1 MDEGVTAR
9 LDPLLRQR
17 AWLRRLAASLVV
29 DAARADDVAQ
39 QALIVALEKPP
50 AGGAPRAWLA
60 TVARNL
66 ARKLGASERTR
77 TVHERAAAKPERL
90 PATDEVVARAA
101 LETEVALAVLAL
113 AEPYRTA
120 LLLRFYE
127 GRPPRA
133 SAPATQVAVETVRT
147 RIKRGLELLRAEIVT
162 RRASGASSS
171 GATGAGATSAW
182 ALDLVSLLD
191 GGLRQIARRAVLA
204 KASAANLTFVGGGAF
219 AALGLVGGI
228 AMSTSVKLALAAVV
242 VAGVSAAG
250 WFVLGSGDSTGSGS
264 RVTAHNS
271 AAVAPAATA
280 PSVEPASATAP
291 VVEPVRA
298 PVPQAAAPAK
308 HAEKESAKDSH
319 RTCSI
324 VGTVLTSTGAHAAGA
339 VVLLENLDEG
349 GPNFSRSFGSNGTF
363 ASLESACNNI
373 EQYVRDLPEGHRGG
387 DSRLHDVGADGR
399 FRFDG
404 IAIGNRVNLAA
415 VHRTEGLA
423 VVAGI
428 MLAETDTER
437 EVDVTLVPGSVV
449 TGIVRDEQ
457 GAPVPSAAIRVYAIK
472 RKGSHSTSSSGVGD
486 CKPDASG
493 RYRTLPMPF
502 AELSVRVTA
511 KEFFDTE
518 ANFVVDP
525 TEREHRTDFTLV
537 RAVGYRGRVLRPDG
551 GLADLAHVAP
561 PADDHGH
568 GGVEVYA
575 SEHDPLEGDAHRFNG
590 DRGELDVEHDRYSVS
605 PHRPGTNYVSLW
617 CKGVCLGASNVV
629 NANGELD
636 ITIDPSRIP
645 PPPPPPPGVMEL
657 EVVDARDGSPVVKF
671 EVTWDDVNRNLWG
684 RQYDSPVGRHRTEQ
698 IDPGLDH
705 VWIWADGFAPLR
717 KDIQVAAPPAGG
729 VVETVRFEL
738 QVAAAKISG
747 RILSDDGQP
756 LPQAKV
762 VLLTPDGGRALPP
775 WGDDF
780 QTRDDGAYAFKAIG
794 AGDYLVEASANG
806 FGTER
811 ASCTTT
817 ATAAATLDVTL
828 HPARKRDH

>member
-9 LDPLLRQR
+9 IDPLLRQR

-29 DAARADDVAQ
+29 DAAHADDVAQ
-39 QALIVALEKPP
+39 QALVAAFEKPP
-50 AGGAPRAWLA
+50 AGGGAPRAWLA

-77 TVHERAAAKPERL
+77 AAHERAAATPERL

-133 SAPATQVAVETVRT
+133 IARATQVAVETART
-147 RIKRGLELLRAEIVT
+147 RIKRGLELLRAELVT
-162 RRASGASSS
+162 RRASGG
-171 GATGAGATSAW
+171 GATGVGATSAW
-182 ALDLVSLLD
+182 ALELVSLLD

-204 KASAANLTFVGGGAF
+204 KASAANLTFAGGGGL

-242 VAGVSAAG
+242 VAGASAAG
-250 WFVLGSGDSTGSGS
+250 WFVLASDDSAGSGT
-264 RVTAHNS
+264 RVAAH
-271 AAVAPAATA
+271 AASVVAPAAAA
-280 PSVEPASATAP
+280 PSVEPQSAAAP

-298 PVPQAAAPAK
+298 PVPEAAAPPARIVEPS
-308 HAEKESAKDSH
+308 ANES
-319 RTCSI
+319 RQTCSI
-324 VGTVLTSTGAHAAGA
+324 VGKVRTASGAPAAGA
-339 VVLLENLDEG
+339 LVLIEKLDEG
-349 GPNFSRSFGSNGTF
+349 GASYTRFSGAAGTF
-363 ASLESACNNI
+363 SSLESACNNI
-373 EQYVRDLPEGHRGG
+373 AQHVRDPPEGHRGG
-387 DSRLHDVGADGR
+387 TDSLQDVGADGR
-399 FRFDG
+399 FRFDD
-404 IAIGNRVNLAA
+404 IAVGGRVNLAA
-415 VHRTEGLA
+415 VHRTEGLV

-428 MLAETDTER
+428 TLAESDAER
-437 EVDVTLVPGSVV
+437 KVDLTLVPGSVV
-449 TGIVRDEQ
+449 TGVVHDEQ
-457 GAPVPSAAIRVYAIK
+457 GEPVPGASIRVYAIE
-472 RKGSHSTSSSGVGD
+472 RKGSHSTSSRGVGD
-486 CKPDASG
+486 WKPDASG

-502 AELSVRVTA
+502 AELSIRATA
-511 KEFFDTE
+511 KEFFDAE

-525 TEREHRTDFTLV
+525 LERERRTDFTLV
-537 RAVGYRGRVLRPDG
+537 RAVVYRGRVLRPDG
-551 GLADLAHVAP
+551 GPADLAHVAP

-575 SEHDPLEGDAHRFNG
+575 SEHDPLATDDRHLNG

-617 CKGVCLGASNVV
+617 CKGVCLGASNVA

-636 ITIDPSRIP
+636 VTIDPSRIP
-645 PPPPPPPGVMEL
+645 PPTPPPPGVMEL

-671 EVTWDDVNRNLWG
+671 NVTWDDVRRNLWG
-684 RQYDSPVGRHRTEQ
+684 RQYDSPVGRHRTEHL
-698 IDPGLDH
+698 DPGLDH
-705 VWIWADGFAPLR
+705 VWIYADGFAPLR
-717 KDIQVAAPPAGG
+717 KDILVAAPPAGG
-729 VVETVRFEL
+729 VVEPVRFEL
-738 QVAAAKISG
+738 QVAAARVSG
-747 RILSDDGQP
+747 RILSDDGRP
-756 LPQAKV
+756 LPHAKV

-780 QTRDDGAYAFKAIG
+780 ETRDDGAYSFKAIA
-794 AGDYLVEASANG
+794 AGDYLVEASAAG

-811 ASCTTT
+811 ASCT
-817 ATAAATLDVTL
+817 ATAMAAAPLDVTL
-828 HPARKRDH
+828 HPARKRDR

>member
-1 MDEGVTAR
+1 MDEGTTAR
-9 LDPLLRQR
+9 IDPLLRQR

-29 DAARADDVAQ
+29 DAAHADDVAQ
-39 QALIVALEKPP
+39 QALVAALEKPP
-50 AGGAPRAWLA
+50 VAGGAPRAWLA

-77 TVHERAAAKPERL
+77 AAHERAAATPERL

-133 SAPATQVAVETVRT
+133 IARATQVAVETVRT
-147 RIKRGLELLRAEIVT
+147 RIKRGLELLRAELVT
-162 RRASGASSS
+162 RRASGG
-171 GATGAGATSAW
+171 GATGVGATSAW
-182 ALDLVSLLD
+182 ALELVSLLD

-204 KASAANLTFVGGGAF
+204 KASAANLTFAGGGGL

-228 AMSTSVKLALAAVV
+228 AMSTSVKLALAAAVL
-242 VAGVSAAG
+242 AGVSAAG
-250 WFVLGSGDSTGSGS
+250 WFVLASDDPAGSGT
-264 RVTAHNS
+264 RVAAH
-271 AAVAPAATA
+271 AASDVAPAAAA
-280 PSVEPASATAP
+280 PSVEPQSAAAP
-291 VVEPVRA
+291 VVEPIRA
-298 PVPQAAAPAK
+298 PVP
-308 HAEKESAKDSH
+308 
-319 RTCSI
+319 
-324 VGTVLTSTGAHAAGA
+324 AAGA
-339 VVLLENLDEG
+339 PPARIVKPSANESRLTCSVVGKVRTASGAPAAGALVLIEKLDEG
-349 GPNFSRSFGSNGTF
+349 GASYTRFSGAAGTF
-363 ASLESACNNI
+363 SSLESACNNI
-373 EQYVRDLPEGHRGG
+373 AQYVRDPPEGHRGG
-387 DSRLHDVGADGR
+387 TDSLQDVGADGR
-399 FRFDG
+399 FRFDD
-404 IAIGNRVNLAA
+404 IAVGGRVNLAA
-415 VHRTEGLA
+415 VHRTEGLV

-428 MLAETDTER
+428 TLAESDEER
-437 EVDVTLVPGSVV
+437 KVDLTLVPGSVV
-449 TGIVRDEQ
+449 TGVIHDEQ
-457 GAPVPSAAIRVYAIK
+457 GEPVPGASIRVYAIE
-472 RKGSHSTSSSGVGD
+472 RKGSHSTSSRGVGD
-486 CKPDASG
+486 WKPDGSG

-502 AELSVRVTA
+502 GELSVRATA
-511 KEFFDTE
+511 KEFFDAE

-525 TEREHRTDFTLV
+525 LERERRTDFILA

-551 GLADLAHVAP
+551 GPADLSHVAP

-575 SEHDPLEGDAHRFNG
+575 SERDPLEGDAHRLNG

-617 CKGVCLGASNVV
+617 CKGVCLGASNVA

-636 ITIDPSRIP
+636 VTIDPSRIP
-645 PPPPPPPGVMEL
+645 PPTPPPPGVMEL

-671 EVTWDDVNRNLWG
+671 NVTWDDVRRNLWG
-684 RQYDSPVGRHRTEQ
+684 RQYDSPVGRHRIEQ

-705 VWIWADGFAPLR
+705 VWIYADGFAPLR
-717 KDIQVAAPPAGG
+717 KDIQVSAPPPGG
-729 VVETVRFEL
+729 VVEPVRFEL
-738 QVAAAKISG
+738 QVASARISG
-747 RILSDDGQP
+747 RILSDDGRP
-756 LPQAKV
+756 LPHAKV

-780 QTRDDGAYAFKAIG
+780 ETRDDGAYSFKAIA

-811 ASCTTT
+811 ASCTVT
-817 ATAAATLDVTL
+817 AMAAAPLDVTL
-828 HPARKRDH
+828 HPARKRDR